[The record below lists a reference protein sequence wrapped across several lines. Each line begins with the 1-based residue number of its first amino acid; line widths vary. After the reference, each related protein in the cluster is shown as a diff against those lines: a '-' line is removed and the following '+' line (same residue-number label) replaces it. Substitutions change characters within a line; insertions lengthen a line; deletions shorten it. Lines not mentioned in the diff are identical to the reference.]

1 MRLLINKVDDN
12 PSLLDTSD
20 LCRTEFFLKE
30 KEAFRDY
37 SKEDEIGQRVKRTYT
52 EMHTNQ
58 TVDFVRQKH
67 DKWLKF
73 NHFQATIMEAL
84 EMLNDLV
91 DESDP
96 DTDLPNI
103 VHAFQT
109 AERIREDH
117 PDKEWFQLV
126 GLIHDLG
133 KVMAF
138 YGEPQWCVVGDTFP
152 VGCKPGQSVVF
163 VEDSFLGNPDLED
176 GRYNTE
182 LGMYQ
187 PGCGIENL
195 LMSWGHDEYLYQ
207 VVRNHMAKAGTVV
220 PDGGL
225 WSIRFHSCYPWHTG
239 RDYQHL
245 EADTDTEILDW
256 VKEFNKYDLYTKSAI
271 VPDIEKLKPYYQSL
285 IDKYLPGV
293 VDF

>member
-1 MRLLINKVDDN
+1 MQLILKVDDN

-58 TVDFVRQKH
+58 TVDFVRKKH

-96 DTDLPNI
+96 DTELPNI

-109 AERIREDH
+109 AERIRCDH
-117 PDKEWFQLV
+117 PDKEWLQLV

-138 YGEPQWCVVGDTFP
+138 YGEPQWCVVG
-152 VGCKPGQSVVF
+152 
-163 VEDSFLGNPDLED
+163 
-176 GRYNTE
+176 NTTS
-182 LGMYQ
+182 M
-187 PGCGIENL
+187 
-195 LMSWGHDEYLYQ
+195 
-207 VVRNHMAKAGTVV
+207 
-220 PDGGL
+220 
-225 WSIRFHSCYPWHTG
+225 F
-239 RDYQHL
+239 
-245 EADTDTEILDW
+245 
-256 VKEFNKYDLYTKSAI
+256 
-271 VPDIEKLKPYYQSL
+271 DI
-285 IDKYLPGV
+285 
-293 VDF
+293 

>member
-1 MRLLINKVDDN
+1 MGVLFRLLPNTAKIMRLLINKVDDN

-52 EMHTNQ
+52 GMHTNQ

-109 AERIREDH
+109 E
-117 PDKEWFQLV
+117 EWIQLV

-152 VGCKPGQSVVF
+152 VGCKPALSIVF
-163 VEDSFLGNPDLED
+163 GEESFQENTDMKD
-176 GRYNTE
+176 TRYNTE

-187 PGCGIENL
+187 HG
-195 LMSWGHDEYLYQ
+195 
-207 VVRNHMAKAGTVV
+207 
-220 PDGGL
+220 
-225 WSIRFHSCYPWHTG
+225 
-239 RDYQHL
+239 
-245 EADTDTEILDW
+245 
-256 VKEFNKYDLYTKSAI
+256 
-271 VPDIEKLKPYYQSL
+271 
-285 IDKYLPGV
+285 
-293 VDF
+293 